1 MNYINFFETEVP
13 NWMRENNQMMQQ
25 VGFNTPAYWNWVVVS
40 IDKVCEKY
48 NNDILVKN
56 QFHIIWDFLD
66 EKAREVSGT
75 TNGKTVD

>member
-13 NWMRENNQMMQQ
+13 NWMRENNQVMQQ

-40 IDKVCEKY
+40 IAKVCEKY

-66 EKAREVSGT
+66 EKAREVSD
-75 TNGKTVD
+75 TNNG

>member
-13 NWMRENNQMMQQ
+13 NWMRENNQVMQQ
-25 VGFNTPAYWNWVVVS
+25 VGFNTLAYWNWVVVS

-66 EKAREVSGT
+66 EKAREDSGT
-75 TNGKTVD
+75 NNGKTVD

>member
-1 MNYINFFETEVP
+1 MNYIEFFEKEVP
-13 NWMRENNQMMQQ
+13 DWMRESNRMMQL

-40 IDKVCEKY
+40 IDKVCEKD

-66 EKAREVSGT
+66 EKAREVQNT
-75 TNGKTVD
+75 ETC

>member
-1 MNYINFFETEVP
+1 MNYIEFFEKEVP
-13 NWMRENNQMMQQ
+13 DWMRESNRMMQL

-40 IDKVCEKY
+40 IDKVREKY

-66 EKAREVSGT
+66 EKAREVQNT
-75 TNGKTVD
+75 DATD

>member
-40 IDKVCEKY
+40 IDKVCEK
-48 NNDILVKN
+48 I
-56 QFHIIWDFLD
+56 Q
-66 EKAREVSGT
+66 
-75 TNGKTVD
+75 

>member
-13 NWMRENNQMMQQ
+13 NWMRENNQVMQQ

-56 QFHIIWDFLD
+56 QFHIILDFLD
-66 EKAREVSGT
+66 EKAREVQNT
-75 TNGKTVD
+75 ETR

>member
-13 NWMRENNQMMQQ
+13 NWMRENNQVMQQ
-25 VGFNTPAYWNWVVVS
+25 VGFNTPAYWDWVAVS
-40 IDKVCEKY
+40 IAKVCEKY

-66 EKAREVSGT
+66 EKAREVQNIDAT
-75 TNGKTVD
+75 D

>member
-1 MNYINFFETEVP
+1 MNYIEFFEKEVP
-13 NWMRENNQMMQQ
+13 DWMRESNRMMQL
-25 VGFNTPAYWNWVVVS
+25 VGFNTRAYWDWVVVS

-66 EKAREVSGT
+66 ETAREVQNIDAT
-75 TNGKTVD
+75 D

>member
-25 VGFNTPAYWNWVVVS
+25 VGFNTPAYWKWVVVS

-48 NNDILVKN
+48 NNDVLVKN

-75 TNGKTVD
+75 NNGKTVD

>member
-25 VGFNTPAYWNWVVVS
+25 VGFNTPAYWSWVVVS

-48 NNDILVKN
+48 NNDVLVKN

-75 TNGKTVD
+75 NNGKTVD

>member
-56 QFHIIWDFLD
+56 QFYIIWDFLD
-66 EKAREVSGT
+66 EKAREVSDT
-75 TNGKTVD
+75 NNGKTVE